1 MNEEFHSKE
10 KSHATIPSKEKI
22 LGRDLI
28 LGMITFGG
36 CICVYVSVSENIWYE
51 LADSKQGHNHAK
63 FELPC
68 SNTVQEKA
76 KGKVFAKLNQECQ
89 LPPLYTGKK
98 LKKKRKKESDLFM
111 I

>member
-1 MNEEFHSKE
+1 MKNFILKT
-10 KSHATIPSKEKI
+10 SHATIPPKEKI

-28 LGMITFGG
+28 SGMITFGG

-63 FELPC
+63 FEWPC
-68 SNTVQEKA
+68 SNTIQEKA
-76 KGKVFAKLNQECQ
+76 KGKVFAKLNEACQ
-89 LPPLYTGKK
+89 LPPLYTCKR
-98 LKKKRKKESDLFM
+98 LKKEKSDLFM